1 MPVELLLK
9 TMDRTAALD
18 DVRRLYV
25 AHAGE
30 LRQAMA
36 RLAPG
41 LDADDLLQELF
52 LTVIAKPDALLCADA
67 PRAWLY
73 GVAVKLAA
81 TRARSAR
88 VRRFFGLAA
97 AEHEPARVDAPGRTL
112 EQRDAQRAVL
122 KALDSVSA
130 VRREAFVLFE
140 LQGLSGEEV
149 AQALDVPLKTV
160 WTRLFHAR
168 REVTAALERQL
179 LTEARKS
186 GLRRE
191 EIQP

>member
-1 MPVELLLK
+1 MELLLT
-9 TMDRTAALD
+9 TMERHATLD

-25 AHAGE
+25 AHAPE
-30 LRQAMA
+30 LRQALS
-36 RLAPG
+36 RLAPS

-52 LTVIAKPDALLCADA
+52 LIVIDKPDALLRADS
-67 PRAWLY
+67 PKAWLY

-81 TRARSAR
+81 TRTRTSKL
-88 VRRFFGLAA
+88 RRFFGLSS
-97 AEHEPARVDAPGRTL
+97 AEHVTSHVDAPGRTL
-112 EQRDAQRAVL
+112 EQRDAQRAVSA
-122 KALDSVSA
+122 ALDSVSA
-130 VRREAFVLFE
+130 AKRDAFVLFE

-149 AQALDVPLKTV
+149 AAALDIPLKTV

-168 REVTAALERQL
+168 REVTAAVERQL
-179 LTEARKS
+179 LTEARTS